1 MGLLFSQIEAEC
13 VSRSVAHIY
22 ADRPRTSW
30 GEHMLSV
37 LDLDDCSCMA
47 DGVLRAC
54 KTLNLGKGKEKVE
67 EQELIN
73 LGEEDSSEEENLS
86 QDYDAESEYS
96 DLDLDINESDMSHSS
111 VEGPKPPR
119 LDLDQTSSPKR
130 EKVRSSVPP
139 PTAVKSVA
147 PLGPEVIS
155 REPIDMPMS
164 KRPVVAL
171 PKQMTV
177 KATPEMPEVASYVT
191 QAVPRYRNIEDI
203 QRTAAN
209 IPLSNLKGPPS
220 VALSSSKQVS
230 PLPPNKGEKIYCTK
244 YIYTGACSFTGHK
257 GWGCSYKH
265 VVPRPENLAELG
277 LQEIPQ
283 WVLENGGPDL
293 APLIMAS
300 KPPPPIPGTPEYEAA
315 RGPSK
320 EKLQLE
326 YCRKYL
332 STGQCDYMQEGC
344 KLKHKIPS
352 DEMLIDLGYLKKPS
366 WMYREKQKDH
376 TRVTRT
382 ASGENDTSSLGRD
395 HYDLGYPASTPPP
408 GAPTAPTA
416 MRAAPTTA
424 SPSRPSIAPA
434 VEPPKVPA
442 QPGPPAKRLS
452 LEELK
457 ARFPNG
463 KEYCTRWL
471 RRNECE
477 FWQTG
482 CFFKHEAPP
491 ADLAVA
497 LGFPPNGYPWWH
509 VKVPPGWNPA
519 SGPPSARK

>member
-30 GEHMLSV
+30 GEHMFNV
-37 LDLDDCSCMA
+37 LDLNDCSCMG

-54 KTLNLGKGKEKVE
+54 KTLDLGKDKEKVE

-73 LGEEDSSEEENLS
+73 LEDSSLEEENLS

-96 DLDLDINESDMSHSS
+96 ESDLDINESDMSHSS
-111 VEGPKPPR
+111 SDGPKPPR
-119 LDLDQTSSPKR
+119 LDLDQTSLPKR
-130 EKVRSSVPP
+130 EKVRFSVPP
-139 PTAVKSVA
+139 PNAVEVVA
-147 PLGPEVIS
+147 PLVPEVMS

-171 PKQMTV
+171 PKQMMA
-177 KATPEMPEVASYVT
+177 KAIPEFAKVASHLAQV
-191 QAVPRYRNIEDI
+191 VPPYQGTKDI
-203 QRTAAN
+203 QQTAAN
-209 IPLSNLKGPPS
+209 TTISHLNGPPS
-220 VALSSSKQVS
+220 KAPSSSKQVS
-230 PLPPNKGEKIYCTK
+230 SPLPNKGEKIYCTK

-265 VVPRPENLAELG
+265 IVPRPENLAELG
-277 LQEIPQ
+277 LQELPQ

-293 APLIMAS
+293 APQIMAS

-326 YCRKYL
+326 YCKKYL

-376 TRVTRT
+376 TRVTRA
-382 ASGENDTSSLGRD
+382 ASGENDIPSPGCDRRGLG
-395 HYDLGYPASTPPP
+395 HPARAPPP
-408 GAPTAPTA
+408 GAPKAPTA
-416 MRAAPTTA
+416 MRAAPTAA
-424 SPSRPSIAPA
+424 SPAGPPMAPA
-434 VEPPKVPA
+434 VAA
-442 QPGPPAKRLS
+442 QPGSPPKRLS
-452 LEELK
+452 PEELK

-471 RRNECE
+471 KRNECE

-491 ADLAVA
+491 PDLAVA

-519 SGPPSARK
+519 SGPPLARK